1 MEKDSTAVI
10 ALAVQAATATPQ
22 KTEDGDSQD
31 SGKAIVSAMLTGDED
46 SFAEGD
52 RLGSMPED
60 ANGALAL
67 GNAAG
72 AAGAVTEAEFTDNE
86 DVFMEGKGA
95 VSMQEDAVS
104 ALALGDASEASALA
118 PRNAT
123 GAMHAEA
130 LADQGSADNCA
141 RGEWT
146 RGGVCARAQ
155 GEQAKGGTHA
165 LA

>member
-1 MEKDSTAVI
+1 M
-10 ALAVQAATATPQ
+10 LA
-22 KTEDGDSQD
+22 
-31 SGKAIVSAMLTGDED
+31 
-46 SFAEGD
+46 
-52 RLGSMPED
+52 D
-60 ANGALAL
+60 ANGASAS

-72 AAGAVTEAEFTDNE
+72 EAGAAAKTVLTDNK